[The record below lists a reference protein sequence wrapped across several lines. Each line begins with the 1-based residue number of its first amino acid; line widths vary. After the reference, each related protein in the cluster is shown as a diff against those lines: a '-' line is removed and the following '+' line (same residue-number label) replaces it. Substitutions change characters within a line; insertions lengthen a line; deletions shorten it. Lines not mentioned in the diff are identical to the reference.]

1 MPKNHQEM
9 REQYRLWLAQRYAP
23 IMGGDDDDD
32 NDSGGDPKDDDTTDD
47 NADNTDDDN
56 NNTDDDTDDDDAD
69 GDGTTALATL
79 TKKVKELETKLSKSE
94 AAVVRAKK
102 EAADAKAE
110 HAEKTGDWK
119 RLASE
124 RETQL
129 KDANDELGKLTEER
143 DAAVGNLEAFQ
154 KQVRVIRIAQ
164 KLGFK
169 DPEDAQAQ
177 LEAQER
183 KLRAAGEEPDLMGDD
198 ATTERTLRK
207 LGEEK
212 KYLVDQKRR
221 TGSPMNG
228 NRESGT
234 LTMEQVKA
242 MSTDEVISRKKE
254 VDAFLANQGNT
265 G

>member
-1 MPKNHQEM
+1 M
-9 REQYRLWLAQRYAP
+9 REQYRLWLAQRYVP

-32 NDSGGDPKDDDTTDD
+32 NDSGGDQKDDDTTDD
-47 NADNTDDDN
+47 NADDKDDDDSNTDS
-56 NNTDDDTDDDDAD
+56 TDDDDD
-69 GDGTTALATL
+69 GDSDGTTALATL
-79 TKKVKELETKLSKSE
+79 TKKVKELEIKLSKSD

-129 KDANDELGKLTEER
+129 KDANDDLGKLTEER
-143 DAAVGNLEAFQ
+143 DSAVKDLESFQ
-154 KQVRVIRIAQ
+154 KQVRVVRIAQ

-177 LEAQER
+177 LESQER

-207 LGEEK
+207 LGEDK

-221 TGSPMNG
+221 TGGPMNG
-228 NRESGT
+228 NRESGS
-234 LTMEQVKA
+234 LSMEQVKA
-242 MSTDEVISRKKE
+242 MSTEEVISRKKE
-254 VDAFLANQGNT
+254 VDAFLASQGST